1 MSATIDPELRRAV
14 IEIVDER
21 FRELEVRRS
30 AFIGL
35 KEVVERRASAQVGT
49 EGALKELAAAQKDTD
64 QSLKEL
70 AAAQK
75 DTDQSLKELAAAQ
88 KETEKALAELAA
100 AQTRTDQQVGRL
112 GDNIGFGLEDIAR
125 VVAPG
130 YLLRHHGIKMAEF
143 DRGYLNANGHPVE
156 IDLYAEGRRNGKKVI
171 ILGEVKSR
179 IHPREVKKFAGVIEK
194 LKPHAPWHKR
204 LQPDVRLLDPPGSQP
219 RSQEAPYRTDRFL
232 PKVTKGNTSG
242 EIILWQV

>member
-1 MSATIDPELRRAV
+1 MTATIDPELRRAV

-30 AFIGL
+30 DFIGL
-35 KEVVERRASAQVGT
+35 KEVVERLASAQVGT
-49 EGALKELAAAQKDTD
+49 EGALKELD
-64 QSLKEL
+64 
-70 AAAQK
+70 AAQK

-156 IDLYAEGRRNGKKVI
+156 IDLYAG
-171 ILGEVKSR
+171 
-179 IHPREVKKFAGVIEK
+179 
-194 LKPHAPWHKR
+194 
-204 LQPDVRLLDPPGSQP
+204 
-219 RSQEAPYRTDRFL
+219 
-232 PKVTKGNTSG
+232 
-242 EIILWQV
+242 

>member
-30 AFIGL
+30 DFIGL
-35 KEVVERRASAQVGT
+35 KEVVERLASAQVGT
-49 EGALKELAAAQKDTD
+49 EGALKELAAAQKETDQSLKELAAAQKETD

-88 KETEKALAELAA
+88 KETQKALAELAA

-130 YLLRHHGIKMAEF
+130 YLLPHHGIKMAEF

-156 IDLYAEGRRNGKKVI
+156 IDLYAEGRRNGQKV
-171 ILGEVKSR
+171 
-179 IHPREVKKFAGVIEK
+179 
-194 LKPHAPWHKR
+194 
-204 LQPDVRLLDPPGSQP
+204 
-219 RSQEAPYRTDRFL
+219 
-232 PKVTKGNTSG
+232 
-242 EIILWQV
+242 

>member
-30 AFIGL
+30 DFIGL
-35 KEVVERRASAQVGT
+35 KEVVERLASAQVGT
-49 EGALKELAAAQKDTD
+49 EGALKELAAAQKETD
-64 QSLKEL
+64 QSLREL

-75 DTDQSLKELAAAQ
+75 ETDQSLKELAAAQ
-88 KETEKALAELAA
+88 KETEKALAELA

-194 LKPHAPWHKR
+194 LKPHLSTSVFGLMFAYWIHPAAS
-204 LQPDVRLLDPPGSQP
+204 L
-219 RSQEAPYRTDRFL
+219 EAKKHHIELIASYQR
-232 PKVTKGNTSG
+232 
-242 EIILWQV
+242 

>member
-30 AFIGL
+30 DFIGL
-35 KEVVERRASAQVGT
+35 KEVVERLASAQVGT
-49 EGALKELAAAQKDTD
+49 EGALKELAAAQKETD
-64 QSLKEL
+64 QSLREL

-88 KETEKALAELAA
+88 KETEKALAELA

-194 LKPHAPWHKR
+194 LKPHLGTSVFGLMFAYWIHPAAS
-204 LQPDVRLLDPPGSQP
+204 L
-219 RSQEAPYRTDRFL
+219 EAKKHHIELIASYQR
-232 PKVTKGNTSG
+232 
-242 EIILWQV
+242 

>member
-1 MSATIDPELRRAV
+1 
-14 IEIVDER
+14 
-21 FRELEVRRS
+21 
-30 AFIGL
+30 
-35 KEVVERRASAQVGT
+35 
-49 EGALKELAAAQKDTD
+49 
-64 QSLKEL
+64 
-70 AAAQK
+70 
-75 DTDQSLKELAAAQ
+75 
-88 KETEKALAELAA
+88 LAA

-194 LKPHAPWHKR
+194 LKPHLGTSVFGLMFAYWIHPAAS
-204 LQPDVRLLDPPGSQP
+204 L
-219 RSQEAPYRTDRFL
+219 EAKKHHIELIASYQR
-232 PKVTKGNTSG
+232 
-242 EIILWQV
+242 

>member
-30 AFIGL
+30 DFIGL
-35 KEVVERRASAQVGT
+35 KEVVERLASAQVGT

-75 DTDQSLKELAAAQ
+75 ETDQSLKELATAQ

-194 LKPHAPWHKR
+194 LKPHLGTSVFGLMFAYWIHPAAS
-204 LQPDVRLLDPPGSQP
+204 L
-219 RSQEAPYRTDRFL
+219 EAKKHHIELIASYQR
-232 PKVTKGNTSG
+232 
-242 EIILWQV
+242 

>member
-14 IEIVDER
+14 IGIVDER

-30 AFIGL
+30 DFIGL
-35 KEVVERRASAQVGT
+35 KEVVERLASAQVGT
-49 EGALKELAAAQKDTD
+49 EGALKELAAAQK
-64 QSLKEL
+64 E
-70 AAAQK
+70 
-75 DTDQSLKELAAAQ
+75 TDQSLKELAAAQ
-88 KETEKALAELAA
+88 KETDQSLKELAAAQKETDQSLKELAAAQKETVKALAELAA

-112 GDNIGFGLEDIAR
+112 GDNIEFGLEDIAR

-130 YLLRHHGIKMAEF
+130 YLLRHHGIKMGEF
-143 DRGYLNANGHPVE
+143 DRGYLNANGHPVK

-194 LKPHAPWHKR
+194 LKPHLGTSVFGLMFAYWIHPAAS
-204 LQPDVRLLDPPGSQP
+204 L
-219 RSQEAPYRTDRFL
+219 EAKKHHIELIASYQR
-232 PKVTKGNTSG
+232 
-242 EIILWQV
+242 

>member
-30 AFIGL
+30 DFIGL
-35 KEVVERRASAQVGT
+35 KEVVERLASAQVGT
-49 EGALKELAAAQKDTD
+49 EGALKELAAAQKETD

-75 DTDQSLKELAAAQ
+75 ETDQSLKELAAAQ

-130 YLLRHHGIKMAEF
+130 YLLRHHSIKMGEF

-156 IDLYAEGRRNGKKVI
+156 IDLYAEGRRNRKKVI

-194 LKPHAPWHKR
+194 LKPH
-204 LQPDVRLLDPPGSQP
+204 
-219 RSQEAPYRTDRFL
+219 RSTSVFGLMFAYWIHPAASLEAKKHHIELIASYQR
-232 PKVTKGNTSG
+232 
-242 EIILWQV
+242 

>member
-30 AFIGL
+30 DFIGL
-35 KEVVERRASAQVGT
+35 KEVVERLASAQVGT
-49 EGALKELAAAQKDTD
+49 EGALKELAAAQKETD

-75 DTDQSLKELAAAQ
+75 DTDQSLKELAAPQ
-88 KETEKALAELAA
+88 KETALAELAA

-194 LKPHAPWHKR
+194 LKPHLGTSVFGLMFAYWIHPAAS
-204 LQPDVRLLDPPGSQP
+204 L
-219 RSQEAPYRTDRFL
+219 EAKKHHIELIASYQR
-232 PKVTKGNTSG
+232 
-242 EIILWQV
+242 

>member
-21 FRELEVRRS
+21 FREIEVRRS
-30 AFIGL
+30 DFIGL
-35 KEVVERRASAQVGT
+35 KEVVERLASAQVGT
-49 EGALKELAAAQKDTD
+49 EGALKELAAAQKETD

-75 DTDQSLKELAAAQ
+75 ETDQSLKELAAAQ

-130 YLLRHHGIKMAEF
+130 YLLRHHGIKMGEF
-143 DRGYLNANGHPVE
+143 DRVHLKANGHPVE
-156 IDLYAEGRRNGKKVI
+156 IDLYADDRRNAKKVMFI
-171 ILGEVKSR
+171 GEVKSR

-194 LKPHAPWHKR
+194 LKPHLGTSVFGLMFAYWI
-204 LQPDVRLLDPPGSQP
+204 PPAASL
-219 RSQEAPYRTDRFL
+219 EAKKHHIELIASYQR
-232 PKVTKGNTSG
+232 
-242 EIILWQV
+242 

>member
-30 AFIGL
+30 DFIGL
-35 KEVVERRASAQVGT
+35 KEVVERLASAQVGT
-49 EGALKELAAAQKDTD
+49 EEALKELAAAQKETD

-70 AAAQK
+70 AGR
-75 DTDQSLKELAAAQ
+75 TEESLKELAAAQ
-88 KETEKALAELAA
+88 RETEKALAELAA

-112 GDNIGFGLEDIAR
+112 GDNIGFGLEDIAW

-130 YLLRHHGIKMAEF
+130 YLLRHHGIKMGEF

-179 IHPREVKKFAGVIEK
+179 IHPREVKKFAGIIDK
-194 LKPHAPWHKR
+194 LKPHLGSSVFSLMFAYWIHAAASLEAKKR
-204 LQPDVRLLDPPGSQP
+204 HIELIVSYQR
-219 RSQEAPYRTDRFL
+219 
-232 PKVTKGNTSG
+232 
-242 EIILWQV
+242 

>member
-30 AFIGL
+30 DFIGL
-35 KEVVERRASAQVGT
+35 KEVVERLASAQVGT
-49 EGALKELAAAQKDTD
+49 EGALKELAAAQKETD

-75 DTDQSLKELAAAQ
+75 ETDQSLKELAAAQ

-100 AQTRTDQQVGRL
+100 QTRTDQQVGRL
-112 GDNIGFGLEDIAR
+112 GDNIGCGLEDIAR

-130 YLLRHHGIKMAEF
+130 YLLRHHGIKMGEF

-194 LKPHAPWHKR
+194 LKPHLGTSVFGLMFAYWIHPAAS
-204 LQPDVRLLDPPGSQP
+204 L
-219 RSQEAPYRTDRFL
+219 EAKKHHIELIASYQR
-232 PKVTKGNTSG
+232 
-242 EIILWQV
+242 

>member
-1 MSATIDPELRRAV
+1 MSATIDPELRRAM

-30 AFIGL
+30 DFIGL
-35 KEVVERRASAQVGT
+35 KEVVERLASAQVGT
-49 EGALKELAAAQKDTD
+49 EEALKELAAAQKETD

-70 AAAQK
+70 AGR
-75 DTDQSLKELAAAQ
+75 TEESLKELAAAQ
-88 KETEKALAELAA
+88 RETEKALAELAA

-130 YLLRHHGIKMAEF
+130 YLLRHHGIKMGES

-156 IDLYAEGRRNGKKVI
+156 IDIYAEGRRNGKKS
-171 ILGEVKSR
+171 LFSEKSR
-179 IHPREVKKFAGVIEK
+179 AAFI
-194 LKPHAPWHKR
+194 L
-204 LQPDVRLLDPPGSQP
+204 VRLRNSPASS
-219 RSQEAPYRTDRFL
+219 RS
-232 PKVTKGNTSG
+232 
-242 EIILWQV
+242 

>member
-30 AFIGL
+30 DFIGL
-35 KEVVERRASAQVGT
+35 KEVVERLASAQVGT
-49 EGALKELAAAQKDTD
+49 EGALKELAAAQKETDQSLKELAAAKKESD

-75 DTDQSLKELAAAQ
+75 ETDQSLKELAAAQ
-88 KETEKALAELAA
+88 KETEKAVAELA

-130 YLLRHHGIKMAEF
+130 YLLRHHGIKMGDF
-143 DRGYLNANGHPVE
+143 
-156 IDLYAEGRRNGKKVI
+156 
-171 ILGEVKSR
+171 
-179 IHPREVKKFAGVIEK
+179 
-194 LKPHAPWHKR
+194 
-204 LQPDVRLLDPPGSQP
+204 
-219 RSQEAPYRTDRFL
+219 
-232 PKVTKGNTSG
+232 
-242 EIILWQV
+242 

>member
-30 AFIGL
+30 DFIGL
-35 KEVVERRASAQVGT
+35 KEVVERLASAQVGT
-49 EGALKELAAAQKDTD
+49 EGALKELAAAQKETD

-75 DTDQSLKELAAAQ
+75 ETDQSLKELAAAQ

-130 YLLRHHGIKMAEF
+130 YLLRHHGIKMGEF

-194 LKPHAPWHKR
+194 LKPHLGTSVFGLMFAYWIHPAASLEAKKHHIELIASYQRRYKR
-204 LQPDVRLLDPPGSQP
+204 QDHL
-219 RSQEAPYRTDRFL
+219 EA
-232 PKVTKGNTSG
+232 
-242 EIILWQV
+242 I

>member
-30 AFIGL
+30 DFIGL
-35 KEVVERRASAQVGT
+35 KEVVERLASAQVGT
-49 EGALKELAAAQKDTD
+49 EGALKELAAAQKETD
-64 QSLKEL
+64 QSLR
-70 AAAQK
+70 
-75 DTDQSLKELAAAQ
+75 ELAAAQ
-88 KETEKALAELAA
+88 KETEKALAELA

-194 LKPHAPWHKR
+194 LKPHLGTSVFGLMFAYWIHPAAS
-204 LQPDVRLLDPPGSQP
+204 L
-219 RSQEAPYRTDRFL
+219 EAKKHHIELIASYQR
-232 PKVTKGNTSG
+232 
-242 EIILWQV
+242 

>member
-30 AFIGL
+30 DFIGL
-35 KEVVERRASAQVGT
+35 KEVVERLASAQVGT
-49 EGALKELAAAQKDTD
+49 EEA
-64 QSLKEL
+64 
-70 AAAQK
+70 
-75 DTDQSLKELAAAQ
+75 LKELAAAQ

-130 YLLRHHGIKMAEF
+130 YLLDRKSTRLNSSHSQISYAVFCLKKKNKRARASRKKTCSNSIHTQIDHIMTVHLDKTTSTVCLGTLSCEHSYARH
-143 DRGYLNANGHPVE
+143 D
-156 IDLYAEGRRNGKKVI
+156 
-171 ILGEVKSR
+171 
-179 IHPREVKKFAGVIEK
+179 
-194 LKPHAPWHKR
+194 
-204 LQPDVRLLDPPGSQP
+204 
-219 RSQEAPYRTDRFL
+219 
-232 PKVTKGNTSG
+232 
-242 EIILWQV
+242 

>member
-30 AFIGL
+30 DFIGL
-35 KEVVERRASAQVGT
+35 KEVVERLASAQVGT
-49 EGALKELAAAQKDTD
+49 EGALKELAAAQKETD

-75 DTDQSLKELAAAQ
+75 ETDQSLKELAAAQ

-112 GDNIGFGLEDIAR
+112 GDNIEFGLEDIAR

-130 YLLRHHGIKMAEF
+130 YLLRHHSIKMGEF
-143 DRGYLNANGHPVE
+143 DRGFLNANGHPGK
-156 IDLYAEGRRNGKKVI
+156 IDLYAEGRRKKKVII

-179 IHPREVKKFAGVIEK
+179 IHPREVKKFAGIIDK
-194 LKPHAPWHKR
+194 LKPHLGTSVFGLMFAYWIHPAAS
-204 LQPDVRLLDPPGSQP
+204 L
-219 RSQEAPYRTDRFL
+219 EAKKHHIELIASYQR
-232 PKVTKGNTSG
+232 
-242 EIILWQV
+242 

>member
-1 MSATIDPELRRAV
+1 MSATIDPGLRRAV

-30 AFIGL
+30 DFIGL
-35 KEVVERRASAQVGT
+35 KEVVERLASAQVGT
-49 EGALKELAAAQKDTD
+49 EGALKELAAAQKETD
-64 QSLKEL
+64 QSLR
-70 AAAQK
+70 
-75 DTDQSLKELAAAQ
+75 ELAAAQ

-156 IDLYAEGRRNGKKVI
+156 IDLYAEGRRNRKKVV
-171 ILGEVKSR
+171 IL
-179 IHPREVKKFAGVIEK
+179 
-194 LKPHAPWHKR
+194 
-204 LQPDVRLLDPPGSQP
+204 
-219 RSQEAPYRTDRFL
+219 
-232 PKVTKGNTSG
+232 
-242 EIILWQV
+242 

>member
-1 MSATIDPELRRAV
+1 MNATIDPELRRAV

-30 AFIGL
+30 DFIGL
-35 KEVVERRASAQVGT
+35 KEVVERLASAQVGT
-49 EGALKELAAAQKDTD
+49 EEALKELAAAQKETD

-70 AAAQK
+70 AGR
-75 DTDQSLKELAAAQ
+75 TEESLKELAAAQ
-88 KETEKALAELAA
+88 RETEKALAELAA

-112 GDNIGFGLEDIAR
+112 GDNIGFGLEDIAW

-171 ILGEVKSR
+171 LLGEVKSR

-194 LKPHAPWHKR
+194 LKPHLGTSVFGLMFAYWIHPAAS
-204 LQPDVRLLDPPGSQP
+204 L
-219 RSQEAPYRTDRFL
+219 EAKKHHIELIASYQR
-232 PKVTKGNTSG
+232 
-242 EIILWQV
+242 

>member
-1 MSATIDPELRRAV
+1 MSATIDPELRRAM

-30 AFIGL
+30 DFIGL
-35 KEVVERRASAQVGT
+35 KEVVERLASAQVGT
-49 EGALKELAAAQKDTD
+49 EGALKELAAAQKETD
-64 QSLKEL
+64 QSLREL

-75 DTDQSLKELAAAQ
+75 ETDQSLKELAAAQ

-130 YLLRHHGIKMAEF
+130 YLLRHHGIKMGES

-156 IDLYAEGRRNGKKVI
+156 IDIYAEGRRNGKKS
-171 ILGEVKSR
+171 LFSEKSR
-179 IHPREVKKFAGVIEK
+179 AAFI
-194 LKPHAPWHKR
+194 L
-204 LQPDVRLLDPPGSQP
+204 VRLRNSPASS
-219 RSQEAPYRTDRFL
+219 RS
-232 PKVTKGNTSG
+232 
-242 EIILWQV
+242 